1 MAAVMGIAFASC
13 EKGGDEEPGVL
24 TLTRTSATL
33 IEGQTRDVQAS
44 YGGEDV
50 TASATWTSSDEAVAT
65 VSAGTITAVG
75 EGSATITCEY
85 SGATATV
92 QVTVGA
98 GTAGVADLLQGSE
111 YILIQL
117 GETAYGQIEDKVICD
132 LRSNGAF
139 DDAGN
144 LTEGAT
150 RVYYVWNVATEAAD
164 APQSG
169 MNCFGQSDGWFS
181 IAAANPTPDGG
192 WGNICGGLGI
202 QATDTE
208 LPKLKLTDKHVFAI
222 ALKGK
227 YTPANNLV
235 IRLYDAD
242 GKEHDM
248 ITVTESTGAN
258 KDGNWQVY
266 TISVP
271 QMIQAGVDLTNGVN
285 ISTLKDV
292 YYAFAYVAA
301 GAGSRVDIDA
311 AMFYVPAE

>member
-13 EKGGDEEPGVL
+13 EKGGDEPGAL
-24 TLTRTSATL
+24 TLSRTSATL

-75 EGSATITCEY
+75 AGNATITCEY

-132 LRSNGAF
+132 LRANGGYN
-139 DDAGN
+139 DDG
-144 LTEGAT
+144 TVPEGVS
-150 RVYYVWNVATEAAD
+150 RVYDIWNAFEAAE

-169 MNCFGQSDGWFS
+169 MDCFGNADGWFS
-181 IAAANPTPDGG
+181 IASVSPKPDNG
-192 WGNICGGLGI
+192 WGNISGGLAIKEG
-202 QATDTE
+202 DTE
-208 LPKLKLTDKHVFAI
+208 IQKMKLTSKHVFAI
-222 ALKGK
+222 ALKGN
-227 YTPANNLV
+227 YT
-235 IRLYDAD
+235 
-242 GKEHDM
+242 KENKLDIKLFGSNGNPEVNI
-248 ITVTESTGAN
+248 ITVQESTGAN
-258 KDGNWQVY
+258 NDGDWQVY
-266 TISVP
+266 TVTMEELIK
-271 QMIQAGVDLTNGVN
+271 AGIDLTEGVTMDPEKK
-285 ISTLKDV
+285 SW
-292 YYAFAYVAA
+292 YAFGYAA
-301 GAGSRVDIDA
+301 VGSGVRADIA
-311 AMFYVPAE
+311 AVMYYVPAE